1 MSRGRVCDM
10 WRKSVTCG
18 EKRHGERV
26 WGENVAASGQKKNR
40 QKWGV
45 RHMCVETR
53 RESDTLWE
61 KYLYSCVCLNIPP
74 SHLGASSEGAAAV
87 PVLSPPLRQSAAV
100 SWKPHPRIREPQ
112 PTHLTAP
119 VGERWG
125 EVDVHAPP
133 YEWIDP
139 LSLSVPQGEMG
150 RGGCTRPPLRMM
162 DRHPSLSVPQG
173 EMGEVAQAPPPY
185 EWWIDPRPVPRWVTV
200 AQAPPPL
207 QMGDGPPC
215 HFGAEVSI
223 SWSHPISLGRDG
235 KEKKTENGG
244 SKLFVSFTFW
254 S

>member
-133 YEWIDP
+133 YKWWMGRPAISEPRLASAGPIPYPWEEMGKKKRQKTVALNS
-139 LSLSVPQGEMG
+139 LSLLP
-150 RGGCTRPPLRMM
+150 
-162 DRHPSLSVPQG
+162 
-173 EMGEVAQAPPPY
+173 
-185 EWWIDPRPVPRWVTV
+185 
-200 AQAPPPL
+200 
-207 QMGDGPPC
+207 
-215 HFGAEVSI
+215 FGAERASP
-223 SWSHPISLGRDG
+223 HPIPSRA
-235 KEKKTENGG
+235 
-244 SKLFVSFTFW
+244 
-254 S
+254 